1 MHRTGVIPW
10 SLSRHIST
18 LPLQKSSTRP
28 LNGLIFFFYV
38 RHFLFTILW
47 NFRLGFCPQGGV
59 ERGRCT
65 GHDHVQRRAID
76 EGGFFF
82 VFSSLDLM
90 LRATKVTGVSELVLH
105 LLVVSVVVVLFLWE

>member
-1 MHRTGVIPW
+1 MV
-10 SLSRHIST
+10 SF
-18 LPLQKSSTRP
+18 SSSMSD
-28 LNGLIFFFYV
+28 IFSSPSYG
-38 RHFLFTILW
+38 I
-47 NFRLGFCPQGGV
+47 FRLGFCPQGGV